1 MAASL
6 SNLVHNVVEGIYK
19 IKCNCSDYF
28 HEYKSIKDNSRKYKC
43 LSSDKT
49 YSKKMDKFFLKK
61 DLTTHL
67 SF

>member
-1 MAASL
+1 MATSL
-6 SNLVHNVVEGIYK
+6 SNLVHNLAEGIDK

>member
-6 SNLVHNVVEGIYK
+6 SNLVHNVAEGIYK

-49 YSKKMDKFFLKK
+49 YSKKMDSFF
-61 DLTTHL
+61 
-67 SF
+67 